1 MYPAHVTQIYVDHL
15 RKLGGSVVF
24 RVYPELDHSTEWW
37 PNERPEFESFV
48 HDHPREPLPDRISWQ
63 TERVDRFNR
72 AHWLIIDRLGS
83 VDGESRL
90 PDTNLLP
97 RGAGARFRPADQL
110 DGRSRP
116 PRARGRGGLERL
128 PASACAPAIGSSR

>member
-1 MYPAHVTQIYVDHL
+1 MQMYVDHL
-15 RKLGGSVVF
+15 RKLGGPVVF

-37 PNERPEFESFV
+37 PNERPELESFV

-72 AHWLIIDRLGS
+72 AHWLIIDRLGA

-90 PDTNLLP
+90 PDTQP
-97 RGAGARFRPADQL
+97 AAARARARFRPADQL
-110 DGRSRP
+110 GRRSRP
-116 PRARGRGGLERL
+116 PRARGRGGLERVS
-128 PASACAPAIGSSR
+128 ASACAPAIASSR